1 MHFSYEIQLSKTKS
15 ESNELRVIKLWFMNR
30 KASFYQ
36 MKKDEVTKGESFN
49 KGGESI
55 ILSPKQRFKTIIKR
69 NKSLKSFFI
78 TKKYLHL
85 YQRNYTFSTV

>member
-1 MHFSYEIQLSKTKS
+1 MHFSYKIQLPETES
-15 ESNELRVIKLWFMNR
+15 ESNELRVVKLWFMNR

>member
-1 MHFSYEIQLSKTKS
+1 MHFSYKIQLPETES
-15 ESNELRVIKLWFMNR
+15 ESNELRVVKLWFMNR

-49 KGGESI
+49 KGGKSI

>member
-36 MKKDEVTKGESFN
+36 MKNDEVTKGESFN

>member
-1 MHFSYEIQLSKTKS
+1 MHFSYKIQLPETES
-15 ESNELRVIKLWFMNR
+15 ESNELRVVKLWFMNR

-36 MKKDEVTKGESFN
+36 MNKDEVTKGESFN

>member
-1 MHFSYEIQLSKTKS
+1 MHFSYKIQLPETES
-15 ESNELRVIKLWFMNR
+15 ESNELRVVKLWFMNR

-36 MKKDEVTKGESFN
+36 MKANESTKGESFN
-49 KGGESI
+49 KGGKSI
-55 ILSPKQRFKTIIKR
+55 ILSPKRRFKTIIKR